1 LDLSQS
7 VVQQRRVARNVAE
20 DPVGFWLSRVD
31 VDTRPAHKS
40 HFLRW
45 MGWLNHQPGWD
56 GVTPRDLL
64 VRQIEAEDPYVLLDL
79 VQSYVNGLVRRK
91 SSKRKAY
98 SVEDSGNS
106 WTKCST

>member
-1 LDLSQS
+1 MDLSQS

-45 MGWLNHQPGWD
+45 IGWLNHQPCWD
-56 GVTPRDLL
+56 GVTLAICWFGRCTWPWPRLKRK
-64 VRQIEAEDPYVLLDL
+64 VRGRSQRRRSLVLL
-79 VQSYVNGLVRRK
+79 R
-91 SSKRKAY
+91 
-98 SVEDSGNS
+98 
-106 WTKCST
+106 